1 MNALTIVMSLGG
13 GLGLF
18 LYGMKL
24 MSDSIEKVAG
34 AKLRSVLEVL
44 TKNKFAGLIVGVIFT
59 AIIQSSSA
67 TTVMVVSFVNA
78 GLMNLFQAAGVIY
91 GANIG
96 TTVTSQLVSF
106 NLSEYAPVFVLAGV
120 IMFLFFKK
128 PAVKKVG
135 EVVVGFGIL
144 FVGLS
149 MMSSSMEVLKSS
161 AMVTD
166 TLASLTN
173 PLLAVLA
180 GFIITS
186 ILQSSS
192 VTVSIVLLMAT
203 QGLLVLP
210 VCFYLIL
217 GCNIGSC
224 TTALLASLSGK
235 KDAKRAAL
243 IHFLF
248 NVIGTAVLA
257 LILLVAIGPVENLIL
272 KISGNDIGR
281 SVANAHTIFKV
292 FQVIILMPFSNY
304 LVRLTY
310 FFVKG
315 DDRKADRAELKYIG
329 EQYILTPATAVPQ
342 VVKEI
347 NRMGKIATEN
357 LNLAMDALLTENE
370 EEAQRVF
377 EVEKTIDFLNHEIT
391 QYLVRANQLSL
402 PVDDRKLLGGLFHV
416 VSDIE
421 RVGDHAENI
430 AEDAHAKKTLKLAF
444 SEEGNKELREMVA
457 MVDQILSLSLD
468 MFRNN
473 TKEHLEEILAL
484 ETQIDVKERE
494 LQNSH
499 IERLNNNKCT
509 AQAGMMFSDLASN
522 LERVGDHATNIAFSI
537 LDDDPESN
545 KAPKDPYECGY
556 NT

>member
-1 MNALTIVMSLGG
+1 
-13 GLGLF
+13 
-18 LYGMKL
+18 
-24 MSDSIEKVAG
+24 
-34 AKLRSVLEVL
+34 
-44 TKNKFAGLIVGVIFT
+44 
-59 AIIQSSSA
+59 
-67 TTVMVVSFVNA
+67 
-78 GLMNLFQAAGVIY
+78 
-91 GANIG
+91 
-96 TTVTSQLVSF
+96 
-106 NLSEYAPVFVLAGV
+106 
-120 IMFLFFKK
+120 
-128 PAVKKVG
+128 
-135 EVVVGFGIL
+135 
-144 FVGLS
+144 
-149 MMSSSMEVLKSS
+149 
-161 AMVTD
+161 
-166 TLASLTN
+166 
-173 PLLAVLA
+173 
-180 GFIITS
+180 
-186 ILQSSS
+186 
-192 VTVSIVLLMAT
+192 
-203 QGLLVLP
+203 
-210 VCFYLIL
+210 
-217 GCNIGSC
+217 
-224 TTALLASLSGK
+224 
-235 KDAKRAAL
+235 
-243 IHFLF
+243 
-248 NVIGTAVLA
+248 
-257 LILLVAIGPVENLIL
+257 
-272 KISGNDIGR
+272 
-281 SVANAHTIFKV
+281 
-292 FQVIILMPFSNY
+292 
-304 LVRLTY
+304 
-310 FFVKG
+310 
-315 DDRKADRAELKYIG
+315 
-329 EQYILTPATAVPQ
+329 
-342 VVKEI
+342 
-347 NRMGKIATEN
+347 MGKIATEN

>member
-1 MNALTIVMSLGG
+1 MNGLTILMGLGG

-44 TKNKFAGLIVGVIFT
+44 TKNKFAGLLVGIIFT

-78 GLMNLFQAAGVIY
+78 GLMDLFQAAGVIY

-96 TTVTSQLVSF
+96 TTVTSQLVAF
-106 NLSEYAPVFVLAGV
+106 NLSEYAPIFVLVGV
-120 IMFLFFKK
+120 IMFLFIKK
-128 PAVKKVG
+128 PSAKKLG
-135 EVVVGFGIL
+135 EVIIGFGIL
-144 FVGLS
+144 FIGLS
-149 MMSSSMEVLKSS
+149 MMSSSMESLKTS
-161 AMVTD
+161 AVVVD

-173 PLLAVLA
+173 PALAVLA
-180 GFIITS
+180 GVIITS

-192 VTVSIVLLMAT
+192 VTVSIILLMAS
-203 QGLLVLP
+203 QGLLELN
-210 VCFYLIL
+210 VCFFLIL

-248 NVIGTAVLA
+248 NIIGMAVIAV
-257 LILLVAIGPVENLIL
+257 ILTVAMDPVERWMYS
-272 KISGNDIGR
+272 ISGNDIGR
-281 SVANAHTIFKV
+281 SVANAHTIFKI
-292 FQVIILMPFSNY
+292 FQAIILMPFSKY
-304 LVRLTY
+304 LVKLTY
-310 FFVKG
+310 VFVKG
-315 DDRKADRAELKYIG
+315 DDRKPHREELKYIG
-329 EQYILTPATAVPQ
+329 EHYILTPATAVPQ
-342 VVKEI
+342 VIREI

-357 LNLAMDALLTENE
+357 LNTAVDALLTGNE
-370 EEAQRVF
+370 DEAQKVF
-377 EVEKTIDFLNHEIT
+377 GVEKTIDFLNHEIT
-391 QYLVRANQLSL
+391 QYLVKANQLSL
-402 PVDDRKLLGGLFHV
+402 PVDDRKMLGGLFHV

-430 AEDAHAKKTLKLAF
+430 AEDAHAKRELNLEF
-444 SEEGNKELREMVA
+444 SEAGDRELREMVD
-457 MVDQILSLSLD
+457 MVNKILCLSLD

-473 TKEHLEEILAL
+473 TQEHLAEILAL
-484 ETQIDVKERE
+484 EDQIDKKERDI
-494 LQNSH
+494 QNSH
-499 IERLNNNKCT
+499 IQRLNKNQCT

-522 LERVGDHATNIAFSI
+522 LERVADHATNIAFSI
-537 LDDDPESN
+537 LDDDPEGDKEP
-545 KAPKDPYECGY
+545 KAQFDVG
-556 NT
+556 

>member
-128 PAVKKVG
+128 PVVKKVG

-166 TLASLTN
+166 TLSSLTN

>member
-1 MNALTIVMSLGG
+1 MNALTIIMSLGG

-44 TKNKFAGLIVGVIFT
+44 TKNKFAGLLVGIIFT

-96 TTVTSQLVSF
+96 TTITSQLVSF

-120 IMFLFFKK
+120 IMLLFFKK
-128 PAVKKVG
+128 PSVKKIG

-149 MMSSSMEVLKSS
+149 MMSSSMEVMKTS
-161 AMVTD
+161 AIVTQ

-173 PLLAVLA
+173 PFLAVVA
-180 GFIITS
+180 GFVITS

-192 VTVSIVLLMAT
+192 VTVSIVLLMAS

-210 VCFYLIL
+210 VCFFLIL

-248 NVIGTAVLA
+248 NVIGTTVLVV
-257 LILLVAIGPVENLIL
+257 ILLIGMGPIENLIL
-272 KISGNDIGR
+272 RISGNDIGR

-292 FQVIILMPFSNY
+292 FQVIILMPFSNW

-315 DDRKADRAELKYIG
+315 DDRKAGRAQLKYID
-329 EQYILTPATAVPQ
+329 EHYILTPATAVPQ
-342 VVKEI
+342 AVKEI

-357 LNLAMDALLTENE
+357 LNLAMNALLTENE
-370 EEAQRVF
+370 EEARQVF
-377 EVEKTIDFLNHEIT
+377 EVEKTIDFLNHELT
-391 QYLVRANQLSL
+391 QYLVEANQLSL

-430 AEDAHAKKTLKLAF
+430 AEDAHAKKALKLSF
-444 SEEGNKELREMVA
+444 SEEGNRELREMVA
-457 MVDQILSLSLD
+457 MVDKILGLSLD

-484 ETQIDVKERE
+484 EAQIDIKERE
-494 LQNSH
+494 LQNAH
-499 IERLNNNKCT
+499 IERLNQNKCS
-509 AQAGMMFSDLASN
+509 AQAGMMFSDLVSN

-537 LDDDPESN
+537 LDDDPESD
-545 KAPKDPYECGY
+545 KLPKSQFNC
-556 NT
+556 

>member
-1 MNALTIVMSLGG
+1 MNALSIVLSLGG

-44 TKNKFAGLIVGVIFT
+44 TKNKFAGLIVGVVFT

-120 IMFLFFKK
+120 IMLLFLKQ
-128 PAVKKVG
+128 PSVKKIG
-135 EVVVGFGIL
+135 EVVIGFGVL

-149 MMSSSMEVLKSS
+149 MMSSSMETLKSS
-161 AMVTD
+161 ELVTS
-166 TLASLTN
+166 TLSSLTN
-173 PLLAVLA
+173 PVLAVLA

-203 QGLLVLP
+203 QGLLILP

-248 NVIGTAVLA
+248 NVIGTAVLVI
-257 LILLVAIGPVENLIL
+257 ILLVATGPVEHFIL

-292 FQVIILMPFSNY
+292 FQVILLLPFSNC

-310 FFVKG
+310 VFVKG
-315 DDRKADRAELKYIG
+315 DDRKANRAQLKYIG
-329 EQYILTPATAVPQ
+329 EHYILTPATAVPQ

-357 LNLAMDALLTENE
+357 LNLAVDALLAGDE
-370 EEAQRVF
+370 EKAQKVF
-377 EVEKTIDFLNHEIT
+377 EVEKTVDYLNHEIT
-391 QYLVRANQLSL
+391 QYLVKANQLSL
-402 PVDDRKLLGGLFHV
+402 PVDDRKLLGALFHV

-430 AEDAHAKKTLKLAF
+430 AEDAHAKKVLKLSF
-444 SEEGNKELREMVA
+444 SDAGNKELREMVE
-457 MVDQILSLSLD
+457 MVNEILGLSLD
-468 MFRNN
+468 MFSNN

-484 ETQIDVKERE
+484 EKRIDIKERE

-499 IERLNNNKCT
+499 IDRLNSNQCT

-537 LDDDPESN
+537 LEEDPESD
-545 KAPKDPYECGY
+545 KEPKVQFDC
-556 NT
+556 

>member
-1 MNALTIVMSLGG
+1 MNALTIVMGLGG

-24 MSDSIEKVAG
+24 MSDSIEKAAG

-44 TKNKFAGLIVGVIFT
+44 TKNRFAGLLVGVIFT

-78 GLMNLFQAAGVIY
+78 GLMDLFQAAGVIY

-106 NLSEYAPVFVLAGV
+106 NLSEYAPIFVLLGV
-120 IMFLFFKK
+120 VLFLFFKK
-128 PAVKKVG
+128 PTVKKVG
-135 EVVVGFGIL
+135 EVVIGFGIL
-144 FVGLS
+144 FIGLS
-149 MMSSSMEVLKSS
+149 MMSSSMEVLKTSEV
-161 AMVTD
+161 VTN
-166 TLASLTN
+166 TLSSLTN

-248 NVIGTAVLA
+248 NVIGTAVLVI
-257 LILLVAIGPVENLIL
+257 ILFIAIGPIERLIL
-272 KISGNDIGR
+272 NISGNDIGR

-292 FQVIILMPFSNY
+292 FQVIILMPFSNF

-310 FFVKG
+310 VFVKG

-391 QYLVRANQLSL
+391 QYLVKANQLSL
-402 PVDDRKLLGGLFHV
+402 PVDDRKLLGALFHV

-444 SEEGNKELREMVA
+444 SQEGNVELREMVS
-457 MVDQILSLSLD
+457 MVDKILGLSLD

-473 TKEHLEEILAL
+473 TKEHLDEILAL
-484 ETQIDVKERE
+484 EAQIDVKEWE

-499 IERLNNNKCT
+499 IQRLNEGKCT

-537 LDDDPESN
+537 LDDDPESD

-556 NT
+556 TG

>member
-1 MNALTIVMSLGG
+1 MNALTIVMGLGG

-24 MSDSIEKVAG
+24 MSDSIEKAAG

-44 TKNKFAGLIVGVIFT
+44 TKNRFAGLLVGVIFT

-78 GLMNLFQAAGVIY
+78 GLMDLFQAAGVIY

-106 NLSEYAPVFVLAGV
+106 NLSEYAPIFVLLGV
-120 IMFLFFKK
+120 VLFLFFKK
-128 PAVKKVG
+128 PTVKKVG
-135 EVVVGFGIL
+135 EVVIGFGIL
-144 FVGLS
+144 FIGLS

-161 AMVTD
+161 EVVTN
-166 TLASLTN
+166 TLSSLTN

-248 NVIGTAVLA
+248 NVIGTAVLVI
-257 LILLVAIGPVENLIL
+257 ILFIAIGPIERLIL
-272 KISGNDIGR
+272 NISGNDIGR

-292 FQVIILMPFSNY
+292 FQVVILMPFSNF

-310 FFVKG
+310 VFVKG

-391 QYLVRANQLSL
+391 QYLVKANQLSL
-402 PVDDRKLLGGLFHV
+402 PVDDRKLLGALFHV

-444 SEEGNKELREMVA
+444 SQEGNVELREMVS
-457 MVDQILSLSLD
+457 MVDKILGLSLD

-473 TKEHLEEILAL
+473 TKEHLDEILAL
-484 ETQIDVKERE
+484 EAQIDVKERE

-499 IERLNNNKCT
+499 IQRLNEGKCT

-537 LDDDPESN
+537 LDDDPESD

-556 NT
+556 TG